1 MENNNENPP
10 VYVPPKSNSRLI
22 KIIPIFIGIL
32 ILLIVGFY
40 ALNTYIRHQELN
52 GENNNG
58 AICPQDVKVC
68 PDGSTVSR
76 RGPACE
82 FAECPGS

>member
-10 VYVPPKSNSRLI
+10 VYIPPKSNSKYI
-22 KIIPIFIGIL
+22 KIAVILIGVL
-32 ILLIVGFY
+32 ILLIGSFY
-40 ALNTYIRHQELN
+40 ALNAYIRHQELN
-52 GENNNG
+52 GNKNG
-58 AICPQDVKVC
+58 AVCPQDVKVC

-82 FAECPGS
+82 FAECLGS